1 MFADVSQ
8 ARPAGQHS
16 PVKPERLEY
25 IAWYIQ
31 KPLKRVA
38 QWLVKNSFQFHAI
51 ISSYLLSTDEALL
64 HIDTE
69 DDN

>member
-16 PVKPERLEY
+16 PVKPERLD
-25 IAWYIQ
+25 IQ

-38 QWLVKNSFQFHAI
+38 QRLVKNSFQFHAI